1 MAAIVAIILSPT
13 LSYPIVLTLCLSI
26 QYTTTP
32 HHTQGDRLPYITEIR
47 DGETPSTI
55 PAWNNMHHNFI
66 VANYAADGGCLDNDD
81 GSSYY
86 DIHHN
91 YCVYGGHKSGRC
103 VRARARQG
111 RQRACYRALFS
122 HFTSLSVCL
131 FSLIDSLAVVCVYL
145 YRSYLDVG
153 IIIRTVL
160 YCTCCWVDFDGNS
173 KISSF
178 NLHVYP
184 SVYGSKCFGELQYMP
199 PKGYAEGYHDN
210 TCILPAPAAA
220 TAAASAGGGTGTGG
234 KLPNYGTFGGFGCAP
249 AAYIV

>member
-1 MAAIVAIILSPT
+1 
-13 LSYPIVLTLCLSI
+13 
-26 QYTTTP
+26 
-32 HHTQGDRLPYITEIR
+32 
-47 DGETPSTI
+47 
-55 PAWNNMHHNFI
+55 
-66 VANYAADGGCLDNDD
+66 
-81 GSSYY
+81 
-86 DIHHN
+86 
-91 YCVYGGHKSGRC
+91 
-103 VRARARQG
+103 
-111 RQRACYRALFS
+111 
-122 HFTSLSVCL
+122 
-131 FSLIDSLAVVCVYL
+131 LIDSLAVVCVYL

-210 TCILPAPAAA
+210 TCILPGPASA
-220 TAAASAGGGTGTGG
+220 TAAAASAGGGTGTGG

-249 AAYIV
+249 AAYIVLLSCSRTHARMHSNRQKPHAQSNQHRSVYIDMTYASARVRMRHVDICIASSSLKMNAVRAHADHHFINYA